1 MKLTDFEAILF
12 DMDGTLVDSETLW
25 RIAEQDT
32 VKKHGATLEKHIQD
46 QFTGIRVEKSAE
58 IMRSTYGLEASVKT
72 IVDDIEDS
80 VKSLLKTVKDQTGA
94 EAFIE
99 AVVNLNLARAIV
111 SNSTIGIIETTLAY
125 KDWAKHFDLR
135 LSAEHVKNAKPAPDI
150 YLLAAE
156 KLKVNIKNCLV
167 IEDSLTGTKAGVS
180 AGATCIAI
188 PEHEDKSFYDLTPHV
203 FKNFH
208 EVLAALS

>member
-12 DMDGTLVDSETLW
+12 DMDGTLVDSESLW
-25 RIAEQDT
+25 RIAEQET
-32 VKKHGATLEKHIQD
+32 VKKHGATLEKHIQA

-58 IMRSTYGLEASVKT
+58 IMQTTYNLNATIETLVSDIEASVKG
-72 IVDDIEDS
+72 
-80 VKSLLKTVKDQTGA
+80 LLKDVKDQIGA
-94 EAFIE
+94 VNFIE
-99 AVVNLNLARAIV
+99 TVVNLNLARAIV

-135 LSAEHVKNAKPAPDI
+135 ISAEHVTNAKPAPDI

-156 KLKVNIKNCLV
+156 TLNVDIKNCLV
-167 IEDSLTGTKAGVS
+167 IEDSLTGTIAAVS

-188 PEHEDKSFYDLTPHV
+188 PEHEAKDFYDLTAHV
-203 FKNFH
+203 YKDFH
-208 EVLAALS
+208 ELLAALS